1 MKITGW
7 PQAIRIGGATLAML
21 MGVTFGG
28 AGCSSSSSTANAT
41 PNSGP
46 ARSSGPASS
55 PTAGL
60 PAGCHGGIAHDVRTA
75 VEILTDPAD
84 CPGSVNAYWTSQLGA
99 RWTEPVFIAYRDGQI
114 PDNACGHETSA
125 VADDFADNAFYCP
138 LDDTIAYSRDLLNS
152 LYLKGGPYLP
162 VVVLEHEVGH
172 RANRIDNAVGLVS
185 RSEENQADCDAGV
198 TTAYARTAHR
208 LPLSDVIAAGK
219 LLYDLGDTRRFGS
232 EMADSPDAHG
242 SPAQRAIAF
251 TRGYF
256 QTLAAC
262 RTLGESADGSVT

>member
-1 MKITGW
+1 MKITGR
-7 PQAIRIGGATLAML
+7 PRALRSG
-21 MGVTFGG
+21 GVTFAIFIGVAFGLSACGSSKSTAG
-28 AGCSSSSSTANAT
+28 AAPSSS
-41 PNSGP
+41 P
-46 ARSSGPASS
+46 S
-55 PTAGL
+55 PTSSATASL
-60 PAGCHGGIAHDVRTA
+60 PPGCHGGIANDVETA

-84 CPGSVNAYWTSQLGA
+84 CPGSVNAYWTSQLGE
-99 RWTEPVFIAYRDGQI
+99 RWTEPVYIAYSDGQI
-114 PDNACGHETSA
+114 PDNACGHQNGA
-125 VADDFADNAFYCP
+125 VADDFADNAFYCT

-172 RANRIDNAVGLVS
+172 RANQIDDAVGVVS

-219 LLYDLGDTRRFGS
+219 LLYDLGDSRNFGS

-256 QTLAAC
+256 QNLDAC
-262 RTLGESADGSVT
+262 RTLGESEGGSVV